1 MKTFKFTKKFLSESW
16 YILVNFV
23 VAVVIICLFKF
34 WNISVSKFVFKNASE
49 TDLISL
55 DLALVTPVLSL
66 VFILLFGLLVD
77 FFVNEVEINVLP
89 SNEEDVEV
97 KLPAPTVESN
107 EYQTIYIEIKLKRK
121 IENKKMVKI
130 IIPYWY
136 SFQPKKNQN
145 IIYQEDGNFLINLAN
160 IKNTDNSG
168 RYAAKIECYVISND
182 SGREKNKI
190 NFERESKSLIL
201 NDSSITFRQL
211 EGDGKL

>member
-136 SFQPKKNQN
+136 SFQPKK
-145 IIYQEDGNFLINLAN
+145 
-160 IKNTDNSG
+160 IK
-168 RYAAKIECYVISND
+168 
-182 SGREKNKI
+182 
-190 NFERESKSLIL
+190 IL
-201 NDSSITFRQL
+201 YIKKMEIF
-211 EGDGKL
+211 